1 MGKIKIERRFEGNEA
16 RTREREKEREECKGE
31 EGEVVGGGDISQVL
45 FELTNLDNSK
55 FNPSC
60 PDQGYTGNSCG
71 GRGVQV
77 VVTADRGI
85 GSFVSWQGYSD
96 GS

>member
-16 RTREREKEREECKGE
+16 RAREREREECKRE
-31 EGEVVGGGDISQVL
+31 EGEVVRGGAGDISQVL

-60 PDQGYTGNSCG
+60 PDQGYTGNSCEG
-71 GRGVQV
+71 G
-77 VVTADRGI
+77 
-85 GSFVSWQGYSD
+85 GYR
-96 GS
+96 